1 MFHRPPI
8 RSLFTGCVAFVATA
22 GWSYALTAAERR
34 VTFEN
39 DIIPILSRFGC
50 NSSGCHGKAEGQN
63 GFKLSVF
70 GFDPGGDY
78 DALTREGRGR
88 RVFPGVAGR
97 SLLLQKIS
105 GSIPH
110 GGGVRIDANR
120 PEFEIVRN
128 WIESGAPRSTAGDPV
143 VERVDLSPREA
154 VLSFGRQQKL
164 RVVATYSDGATI
176 DVTPLA
182 QFQSNHEGLA
192 KVNESGLVTVGQR
205 PGNVAI
211 MATFLGRVDTFRALI
226 PQRKKLTEQT
236 NLAELNLVDP
246 PVHRQLRR
254 LNIAP
259 SRPATD
265 AEFLRRVYLDII
277 GTLPRADEARIFLA
291 DERTDKRSRLV
302 DRLLQ
307 RPEFADYWALKWS
320 DLLRVNRR
328 ELGHKQAYEYYRWIH
343 QSFAQNKPLDRFATE
358 LLTATGA
365 LADVPAGHFYQVVK
379 QPGEMASTVSQ
390 VFLGVRIECAQCHHH
405 PYDRW
410 SQTDYYGMQ
419 AFFTQVGFKK
429 SPRGE
434 MLLASSNSE
443 TKHPQTGEVVFAHAL
458 SEPAPA
464 ESPKGDRR
472 QLLAAWVTSADNRW
486 FARNLANRAWA
497 DMLGRG
503 IVEPIDD
510 FRLTNPP
517 SNPELLDA
525 LAKHLVE
532 HQFDFHELIRTIA
545 GSQTYQRSCQ
555 VNDTNEQDEQNFS
568 RYPFK
573 PIEAE
578 VLLDAVCQVT
588 GTSEKF
594 SGVPY
599 GSRAIQLWD
608 SEVRHDFLKL
618 FGRPTRVTPCEC
630 ERVNEPTVG
639 QVLHALN
646 SPRIQTKLSHVDGR
660 ISDLLRQFDNDDN
673 LVEELYLAIFSRY
686 PTKLER
692 KTVADYLSQNSNRRQ
707 ATEDIAWSMLNSLE
721 FLFNH

>member
-164 RVVATYSDGATI
+164 RVVATYSDGATV

-226 PQRKKLTEQT
+226 PQRKKLAEQT

-365 LADVPAGHFYQVVK
+365 LADVPAGHFYKVVK
-379 QPGEMASTVSQ
+379 QPGEMANTVSQ

-434 MLLASSNSE
+434 MVLASSNSE
-443 TKHPQTGEVVFAHAL
+443 TKHPRTGEVIFAHAL
-458 SEPAPA
+458 SQPAPA

-497 DMLGRG
+497 DLLGRG

-646 SPRIQTKLSHVDGR
+646 SPRIQTKLSHVDGK

-692 KTVADYLSQNSNRRQ
+692 KTVADYLSQNGNRRQ

>member
-1 MFHRPPI
+1 MFNRPAI
-8 RSLFTGCVAFVATA
+8 RRLFTGCVAFAATA
-22 GWSYALTAAERR
+22 GWSYVLTATERR

-105 GSIPH
+105 GAIPH
-110 GGGVRIDANR
+110 GGGVRIDADR
-120 PEFEIVRN
+120 PEFKLVRN
-128 WIESGAPRSTAGDPV
+128 WIESGVPRSAAGDPV

-164 RVVATYSDGATI
+164 RVVATYSDGATV

-226 PQRKKLTEQT
+226 PQRKKLAEQT
-236 NLAELNLVDP
+236 KLAESNFVDP
-246 PVHRQLRR
+246 LVHRQLRR

-358 LLTATGA
+358 LLTAAGA

-390 VFLGVRIECAQCHHH
+390 LFLGVRIECAQCHHH

-419 AFFTQVGFKK
+419 AFFTQVGLKK

-458 SEPAPA
+458 SEPVPA

-497 DMLGRG
+497 DLLGRG

-532 HQFDFHELIRTIA
+532 HQFDCHELIRTIA
-545 GSQTYQRSCQ
+545 GSRTYQRSCQ

>member
-1 MFHRPPI
+1 MFNRSPI
-8 RSLFTGCVAFVATA
+8 RSLFTGCVAFAATA
-22 GWSYALTAAERR
+22 GWSYVLTAAERR

-70 GFDPGGDY
+70 GFDPDGDY

-88 RVFPGVAGR
+88 RLFPGVAGL

-110 GGGVRIDANR
+110 GGGVRIDADR
-120 PEFEIVRN
+120 PEFKIVRN
-128 WIESGAPRSTAGDPV
+128 WIESGVPRSTAGDPV
-143 VERVDLSPREA
+143 VERVELSPREA

-164 RVVATYSDGATI
+164 RVVATYSDGATV

-182 QFQSNHEGLA
+182 QFQSNHDGLA
-192 KVNESGLVTVGQR
+192 KVNESGLVTIGQL
-205 PGNVAI
+205 PGNVAV
-211 MATFLGRVDTFRALI
+211 MATFLGHVDTFRALI
-226 PQRKKLTEQT
+226 PQQKKLAEQT
-236 NLAELNLVDP
+236 KLAESNLVDP
-246 PVHRQLRR
+246 LVHRQLRR

-259 SRPATD
+259 SQPATD

-277 GTLPRADEARIFLA
+277 GTLPRADEARTFLA
-291 DERTDKRSRLV
+291 DERIDKRSRLV

-307 RPEFADYWALKWS
+307 RPEFADYWALKWA

-328 ELGHKQAYEYYRWIH
+328 ELGHKQAHEYYRWIRE
-343 QSFAQNKPLDRFATE
+343 SFAQNKPLDRFATE
-358 LLTATGA
+358 LLTAAGA

-379 QPGEMASTVSQ
+379 QPGEMASTISQ

-497 DMLGRG
+497 DLLGRG

-555 VNDTNEQDEQNFS
+555 VNETNEQDEQNFS

-578 VLLDAVCQVT
+578 VLLDAICQVT

-594 SGVPY
+594 PGVPH

-630 ERVNEPTVG
+630 ERANEPTVG

-646 SPRIQTKLSHVDGR
+646 SPRIQTKLSHVDSR
-660 ISDLLRQFDNDDN
+660 LSDLLQRFDSDDN

-692 KTVADYLSQNSNRRQ
+692 KTVADYLSQNTNRRQ

>member
-1 MFHRPPI
+1 MFNRPSI
-8 RSLFTGCVAFVATA
+8 RSLFTGCVAFAATA
-22 GWSYALTAAERR
+22 GWPYALTAAERR

-97 SLLLQKIS
+97 SLLLRKIS

-164 RVVATYSDGATI
+164 RVVATYSDGATV

-226 PQRKKLTEQT
+226 PQRKKIAEQT

-365 LADVPAGHFYQVVK
+365 LADVPAGHFYKVVK
-379 QPGEMASTVSQ
+379 QPGEMANTVSQ

-405 PYDRW
+405 PYGRW

-434 MLLASSNSE
+434 NAAR
-443 TKHPQTGEVVFAHAL
+443 VF
-458 SEPAPA
+458 
-464 ESPKGDRR
+464 K
-472 QLLAAWVTSADNRW
+472 
-486 FARNLANRAWA
+486 
-497 DMLGRG
+497 
-503 IVEPIDD
+503 
-510 FRLTNPP
+510 
-517 SNPELLDA
+517 
-525 LAKHLVE
+525 
-532 HQFDFHELIRTIA
+532 
-545 GSQTYQRSCQ
+545 
-555 VNDTNEQDEQNFS
+555 
-568 RYPFK
+568 
-573 PIEAE
+573 
-578 VLLDAVCQVT
+578 
-588 GTSEKF
+588 
-594 SGVPY
+594 
-599 GSRAIQLWD
+599 
-608 SEVRHDFLKL
+608 
-618 FGRPTRVTPCEC
+618 
-630 ERVNEPTVG
+630 
-639 QVLHALN
+639 
-646 SPRIQTKLSHVDGR
+646 
-660 ISDLLRQFDNDDN
+660 
-673 LVEELYLAIFSRY
+673 
-686 PTKLER
+686 
-692 KTVADYLSQNSNRRQ
+692 
-707 ATEDIAWSMLNSLE
+707 
-721 FLFNH
+721 